1 LASKVYINKKESL
14 CATVSLKQNCPI
26 SMCDWHDSTGKL
38 LHSCRPATKKLL
50 SPRHVLVCGTN
61 TRHSLR

>member
-1 LASKVYINKKESL
+1 MCHSL
-14 CATVSLKQNCPI
+14 TQTSRLNCPI
-26 SMCDWHDSTGKL
+26 SMCDWHNSTGKL
-38 LHSCRPATKKLL
+38 FHSRRPATKKLL